1 MKSILKLVLGFFLIS
16 SLFVSCKK
24 DIDTTE
30 TNDFKNVADYEV
42 LAELGEEIGL
52 NKTEVLEMLNSDA
65 NVFDKLK
72 SCLMLLNLASVSI
85 LSIV

>member
-30 TNDFKNVADYEV
+30 TNEFKKVADYDYKIVHEWNDMW
-42 LAELGEEIGL
+42 LEI
-52 NKTEVLEMLNSDA
+52 ER
-65 NVFDKLK
+65 
-72 SCLMLLNLASVSI
+72 
-85 LSIV
+85 